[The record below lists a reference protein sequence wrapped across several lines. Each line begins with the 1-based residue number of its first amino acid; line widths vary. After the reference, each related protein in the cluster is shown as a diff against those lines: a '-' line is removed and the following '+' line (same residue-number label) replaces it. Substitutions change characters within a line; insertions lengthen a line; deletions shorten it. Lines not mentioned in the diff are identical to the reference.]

1 MNTSTK
7 CNCCACEEVCK
18 YKELYKKGVD
28 AILNATISYGETN
41 DTHNVTIVKDC
52 QHIEVSI
59 RCPHIISHS
68 QNKKQL

>member
-1 MNTSTK
+1 MNISTK

-28 AILNATISYGETN
+28 AILNATISYEETN
-41 DTHNVTIVKDC
+41 SSFNVIHVKDC

-59 RCPHIISHS
+59 RCPHIIPHS
-68 QNKKQL
+68 QNNK